1 MTPAMTPY
9 FDPNQM
15 PPWLRGGP
23 RLNLGGVLGMPPRP
37 MPPVGMPPG
46 PDGQFSGPGNV
57 FNSGS
62 LLQAPPMMPPNMQP
76 PNMLPPN
83 FGPGSGPS
91 DGARPVQGM
100 PVGPG
105 PQNPLPP
112 MPAPVGDPGGPGGIG
127 GPYQPISQALNP
139 MAGMAQPGRQRMSRP
154 GMVNT

>member
-1 MTPAMTPY
+1 MTPAITPY

-62 LLQAPPMMPPNMQP
+62 LLQAPPMLQGPPTNVPP

-83 FGPGSGPS
+83 YGPGGGPS

-100 PVGPG
+100 PGGPG

-112 MPAPVGDPGGPGGIG
+112 MPDPGGGPGGIT
-127 GPYQPISQALNP
+127 GPYQPISQTLNP
-139 MAGMAQPGRQRMSRP
+139 MAGMQSGRPRMSRP
-154 GMVNT
+154 GMASTY